1 MNHHLSKDE
10 FDALC
15 EVSKAPKASKPSA
28 CVARNAKRL
37 LGIKFLLH
45 RKDGS
50 FQLTEKGTE
59 ALFVKD
65 CIAAL
70 RAITANADTRID
82 PKVAVFLARKGHIVS
97 SATAGSFDI
106 TPKGRECL
114 EDIARN
120 P

>member
-1 MNHHLSKDE
+1 MNHRLSKDE
-10 FDALC
+10 FDALS
-15 EVSKAPKASKPSA
+15 EVNKAPKASKPSA

-37 LGIKFLLH
+37 MGIKFIAY

-50 FQLTEKGTE
+50 MQLTEKGTE

-70 RAITANADTRID
+70 RALATDAATQVDA
-82 PKVAVFLARKGHIVS
+82 KVATFLARKGHIVAS
-97 SATAGSFDI
+97 VAPGNFEITA
-106 TPKGRECL
+106 KGRECL
-114 EDIARN
+114 EDIAQN